1 MNSKSPVFRTN
12 RGERS
17 TIQGQIERV
26 TFYNDET
33 EFTIARMKVPG
44 YRELVT
50 VVGSMMVPVPGQ
62 VLRATGSWTNH
73 PKFGEQFSIV
83 QYTTLVPAT
92 VAGIEKYLG
101 SGLIKGIGPVLAKRI
116 VQKFGMTS
124 LDVIE
129 ESDEKLTE
137 VEGIGG
143 KRVDIIR
150 KAWSDQKDI
159 REVMLFLQGN
169 GVSSA
174 YAAKIF
180 KQYRSQSIDVVKEN
194 PYRLAMDIF
203 GIGFVTADKIAS
215 NLGFGKDSS
224 LRAEAGIIYVLNQLA
239 NEGNVYYPHTTL
251 SEKCCEILEV
261 DPEIVRKAME
271 ALSSQKRI
279 VIDNLQTHDSSSN
292 DSMSAVYLSTF
303 YHCETGIAEKFSAL
317 HLTPFSRRKFDSDKA
332 LTWVQSQ
339 LSISLA
345 ESQREAVKSAIENK
359 VMVITGGPGTG
370 KTTIINAVVKI
381 FNTARISILLSAP
394 TGRAAKRMTES
405 TGHEAKTIHRLLEF
419 SFQKGG
425 FQKNEEHPLNCDLL
439 VIDEASMI
447 DTVLMY
453 HLLKAIRSDASL
465 ILVGDVNQ
473 LPSVG
478 PGNVLKD
485 IIASES
491 IPVVRLNEIFRQ
503 AKESAIIVNAHLIN
517 KGVVPIFDRT
527 TSEPT
532 DFYFIEKD
540 EPEEALK
547 TLLELVTGRI
557 EKAFGFNPVEDV
569 QVITPMNRG
578 TLGVGNLNVELQ
590 KVLNPRDDAIF
601 RGGKNLRLKDKVMQ
615 IVNNYD
621 KDIYNGDIGTI
632 SRIDTEAQEVT
643 IVFDNRPVIY
653 DYSDLDEIVL
663 AYAVS
668 IHKSQGSEY
677 PCVVIPLLTQH
688 YMMLQR
694 NLLYTAVTR
703 GKKLVIIVGSKKA
716 LAIAVKNEKTQKR
729 YTDLARRLRR
739 N

>member
-1 MNSKSPVFRTN
+1 
-12 RGERS
+12 
-17 TIQGQIERV
+17 
-26 TFYNDET
+26 
-33 EFTIARMKVPG
+33 
-44 YRELVT
+44 
-50 VVGSMMVPVPGQ
+50 
-62 VLRATGSWTNH
+62 
-73 PKFGEQFSIV
+73 
-83 QYTTLVPAT
+83 
-92 VAGIEKYLG
+92 
-101 SGLIKGIGPVLAKRI
+101 
-116 VQKFGMTS
+116 
-124 LDVIE
+124 
-129 ESDEKLTE
+129 
-137 VEGIGG
+137 
-143 KRVDIIR
+143 
-150 KAWSDQKDI
+150 
-159 REVMLFLQGN
+159 
-169 GVSSA
+169 
-174 YAAKIF
+174 
-180 KQYRSQSIDVVKEN
+180 
-194 PYRLAMDIF
+194 
-203 GIGFVTADKIAS
+203 
-215 NLGFGKDSS
+215 
-224 LRAEAGIIYVLNQLA
+224 
-239 NEGNVYYPHTTL
+239 
-251 SEKCCEILEV
+251 
-261 DPEIVRKAME
+261 
-271 ALSSQKRI
+271 
-279 VIDNLQTHDSSSN
+279 
-292 DSMSAVYLSTF
+292 
-303 YHCETGIAEKFSAL
+303 
-317 HLTPFSRRKFDSDKA
+317 
-332 LTWVQSQ
+332 
-339 LSISLA
+339 
-345 ESQREAVKSAIENK
+345 
-359 VMVITGGPGTG
+359 
-370 KTTIINAVVKI
+370 
-381 FNTARISILLSAP
+381 
-394 TGRAAKRMTES
+394 MTES

-517 KGVVPIFDRT
+517 KGVVPTFDRT

-540 EPEEALK
+540 EPEEAMK

-632 SRIDTEAQEVT
+632 SRIDTEAQEAT